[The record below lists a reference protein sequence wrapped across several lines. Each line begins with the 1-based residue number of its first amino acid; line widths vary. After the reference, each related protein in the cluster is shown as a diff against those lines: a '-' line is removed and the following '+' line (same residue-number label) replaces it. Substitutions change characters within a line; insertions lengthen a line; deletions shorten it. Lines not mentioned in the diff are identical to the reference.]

1 MALSVTEIQREVT
14 LLSVEERARL
24 IALLIESLE
33 SVDDGNVDGAWEQE
47 LLRRSKEIEERKVIP
62 VPAEEALE
70 RVRRT
75 LG

>member
-33 SVDDGNVDGAWEQE
+33 AADEGNVDAAWEQE
-47 LLRRSKEIEERKVIP
+47 LLRRSKEIEEGKVIP

-75 LG
+75 LR